1 MKQPILR
8 FYLDGHPNKSGE
20 RQIFLDIN
28 IGYSEIDK
36 SKKIT
41 KFNSDRKKYKPIKI
55 STLCRIKPENFGK
68 YIQKGKRRVFVFD
81 EKIFN
86 QYSRNNRSIKT
97 RISKIKSVV
106 DDVTN
111 HFFITETDPTPSE
124 FKKLLEIKLGRK
136 KKEVK
141 KQKTVLEFLYQ
152 KIENDRE
159 AIKMK
164 KKDAPS
170 ENYIKTYVS
179 LSRMFE
185 NYHIINNTEI
195 LFSDFNDTKF
205 YWSFF
210 KLADD
215 VYRGEIEVNNPYQ
228 ARKQR
233 KDPTGYSTKSI
244 NKYIKLLHRIL
255 SLGKKSGAN
264 ITLDL
269 SDGNL
274 FLENPPAQK
283 DIYLNE
289 KEIQTAITNP
299 IGNNELEN
307 ARQYLIIASLVG
319 LRVEDME
326 DLHHHSPEL
335 FEGKKG
341 SFYGV
346 KTKIGKTNSEVIIPL
361 LKPVRDIL
369 KINNNRF
376 PIFNEQ
382 IVNVNIKRV
391 CKFLKI
397 ETLEEKTKISF
408 NQGKIVTTGI
418 PKYELVST
426 HDCRRSFITNL
437 LKNNI
442 NGERIKYITHP
453 KKQDSKDMIA
463 LYNKANLIDKAEMF
477 LSEIISISKSE
488 IYCY

>member
-28 IGYSEIDK
+28 IGYSETDA
-36 SKKIT
+36 SKVIT

-55 STLCRIKPENFGK
+55 STLCRIKPENFGR
-68 YIQKGKRRVFVFD
+68 YVQKGKRTVFAFD

-97 RISKIKSVV
+97 RISKIKSAV

-111 HFFITETDPTPSE
+111 HFFITEVDPTPAE
-124 FKKLLEIKLGRK
+124 FKKLLEIKLGRAK
-136 KKEVK
+136 KQIT
-141 KQKTVLEFLYQ
+141 KQKTVLEFLHE

-159 AIKMK
+159 AIRMK

-185 NYHIINNTEI
+185 NFEILNNTPI

-205 YWSFF
+205 YWNFF
-210 KLADD
+210 RIADGI
-215 VYRGEIEVNNPYQ
+215 YRGEIEVNNPNQ
-228 ARKQR
+228 VKKQR

-244 NKYIKLLHRIL
+244 NKYIKLLHRVL

-264 ITLDL
+264 MTLDL

-289 KEIQTAITNP
+289 KELQSAIANT

-307 ARQYLIIASLVG
+307 ARQYMIIASLMG

-326 DLHHHSPEL
+326 ELYLLKPEI
-335 FEGKKG
+335 FKGKK
-341 SFYGV
+341 SKFHGV
-346 KTKIGKTNSEVIIPL
+346 KTKIGKTKTEVIIPL
-361 LKPVRDIL
+361 LKPVRDII
-369 KINNNRF
+369 KINNNCF
-376 PIFNEQ
+376 PKFNEQ
-382 IVNVNIKRV
+382 IVNVNLKRV
-391 CKFLKI
+391 CKLLEI

-418 PKYELVST
+418 PKHELVST

-437 LKNNI
+437 LENNI

-477 LSEIISISKSE
+477 LSELNVMSKSD
-488 IYCY
+488 IYYY